1 MAKFVG
7 ARLLESIPVL
17 VLSSL
22 LVFSVLHL
30 IPGDPVDAMLGVAS
44 FGVGDPELLKKQEE
58 AIRLEL
64 GLNDPLPIQYLNWV
78 GRALRGDLGQSY
90 IRHAPV
96 SALIAERL
104 PSTIELAFTALVL
117 SVVFG
122 IGLGILAAIQ
132 RNSPLDRIVMLVSLG
147 GVSTPSFFFAMLL
160 ILLLSVGL
168 GLLPAT
174 GSGGLDRLIM
184 PALVLGYNATGLIAR
199 LTRAKGLPFRLII
212 GRHAMRNA
220 LIPIVT
226 IVGLQLGQLVAGS
239 VIVETVFARQGIGQL
254 AIDAI
259 LSKDYPVV
267 QGVILLTAS
276 SYVVANL
283 LVDISY
289 GFINPRIRTS

>member
-184 PALVLGYNATGLIAR
+184 PALVLGYNATGLIVR
-199 LTRAKGLPFRLII
+199 RGCRS
-212 GRHAMRNA
+212 G
-220 LIPIVT
+220 
-226 IVGLQLGQLVAGS
+226 
-239 VIVETVFARQGIGQL
+239 
-254 AIDAI
+254 
-259 LSKDYPVV
+259 
-267 QGVILLTAS
+267 
-276 SYVVANL
+276 
-283 LVDISY
+283 
-289 GFINPRIRTS
+289 